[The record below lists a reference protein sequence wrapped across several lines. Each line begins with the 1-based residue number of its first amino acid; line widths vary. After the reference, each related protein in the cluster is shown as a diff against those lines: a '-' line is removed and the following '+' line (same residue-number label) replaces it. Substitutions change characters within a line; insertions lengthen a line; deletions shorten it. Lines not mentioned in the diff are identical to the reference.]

1 MTRHSIA
8 RPSGKQWQTLT
19 RRQLFA
25 CATQS
30 YVDWRTIQYELRWAR
45 HIEPSESGTPR
56 PCSPQ
61 LMRYTRQRVLLRIRP
76 RLPQAQHSFSQVSH
90 SIPLRLMSPFSP
102 GRENHDA
109 CLPGAGHR
117 WRVGRARRLVRGSH
131 ACGHCCAAA
140 GSVFHRILKFVQQ
153 STGRGAKSL
162 SRDFWIAHT
171 AALGRR
177 SWKPLLLNIWPLCK
191 LSSSWRIMR
200 PTAKTARPWQ
210 RVLHLTLTLG
220 LLRQH
225 RQYTPLMKAERHC
238 FAR

>member
-25 CATQS
+25 CATKS

-109 CLPGAGHR
+109 CLPGVGHR
-117 WRVGRARRLVRGSH
+117 WRVGRSRPALYFIGFSSLFSNPPVAELSLYLVIFG
-131 ACGHCCAAA
+131 
-140 GSVFHRILKFVQQ
+140 LL
-153 STGRGAKSL
+153 T
-162 SRDFWIAHT
+162 
-171 AALGRR
+171 
-177 SWKPLLLNIWPLCK
+177 LLL
-191 LSSSWRIMR
+191 
-200 PTAKTARPWQ
+200 
-210 RVLHLTLTLG
+210 
-220 LLRQH
+220 
-225 RQYTPLMKAERHC
+225 
-238 FAR
+238 